1 MESSASVATAGDA
14 SASANGST
22 SGADAVAAMCQD
34 SRHPAVEGALVPPAD
49 KSSAPTVPLEASVV
63 SDATMNSSDRSSS
76 CSSSD
81 SSADALDD
89 DYGARD
95 LSTDEDDEGDE
106 EDAQPNRFLLKP
118 MPTRLQVCPVDDL
131 AVEDEKRRRRSR
143 RSSVKTNA
151 GKPTG
156 KKAAVKG
163 VSRDAESLPST
174 PSPLM
179 ARTRRSGSTPAL
191 SSLDSSSSSSSSTAA
206 DSNRPSSAGSS
217 SSSTRTTVS
226 APLAAAAVGPKN
238 DTLLPPAVPMLRKD
252 SAAIRRQYWSQL
264 GFSLSRS
271 DLEKSTGRKKE
282 RREGLKVRLN
292 DADRKQRDAAKGFF
306 QFITSWYAPV
316 TAASDE
322 NKAAASRKDKS
333 RSSARQM
340 RSSLSR
346 TSASSSDAAGSSAP
360 VRRGVRFNEEAELFY
375 IPLHRD
381 YSKRQRDCMWP
392 TRTEFVTMV
401 ERNLDAVYDEMER
414 EYEAQ
419 LENEYLENEGMA
431 REEARQ
437 RAVDADRK
445 AARTAAAA
453 AAAAQAQAQAAA
465 TQRSVSPAP
474 SRTMSAMSSVPSLTL
489 NQSQVLVAPRARS
502 SHDIRFKYLKH
513 LGINS

>member
-1 MESSASVATAGDA
+1 MESSTSVATAGGTSA
-14 SASANGST
+14 SASGFT
-22 SGADAVAAMCQD
+22 LGTVDAVPAMCQD
-34 SRHPAVEGALVPPAD
+34 SRRPTEGALVPPTD

-95 LSTDEDDEGDE
+95 LSTDEEDE
-106 EDAQPNRFLLKP
+106 EDEEDTQPNRFLLKP

-143 RSSVKTNA
+143 RSSVKPKA
-151 GKPTG
+151 GKPAG
-156 KKAAVKG
+156 KKTAVKG

-191 SSLDSSSSSSSSTAA
+191 SSLDRTASSSSSTAA
-206 DSNRPSSAGSS
+206 NSNRPSSAGSS
-217 SSSTRTTVS
+217 RSSTRTAVS

-292 DADRKQRDAAKGFF
+292 DADKQHDAAKGFF

-322 NKAAASRKDKS
+322 NKVSSRKDKS
-333 RSSARQM
+333 RSSARQV

-346 TSASSSDAAGSSAP
+346 TSASSSDVAGSSAP

-392 TRTEFVTMV
+392 TRTEFITMV

-437 RAVDADRK
+437 RAVDADRR

-453 AAAAQAQAQAAA
+453 AAAAQAQAAA
-465 TQRSVSPAP
+465 TQRNVSPAP
-474 SRTMSAMSSVPSLTL
+474 SRTMSSMSSVPSLTL